1 MSEDQTL
8 FILIDY
14 WSNQFTSLHLYD
26 KETMDTISISL
37 ENFVFQQ
44 ARFTN
49 DENTIIFSGEGI
61 TGKELY
67 SYSILD
73 NSISLIGD
81 SLSNYFNNLE
91 ISPDGQKVLYFRQSQ
106 FQPEGVSGCDLPE
119 NTLYLTEM
127 QGYTGSYTG
136 EIFYNSTSNIGEF
149 QFGIMGPPS
158 VSSATGGDAEDAGF
172 TIEFSNGNSVLGS
185 STGLAIP
192 AGCGTLTNI
201 SRANNAIGL
210 NNIIILDSNGDT
222 LDFTY
227 YDGYLN
233 TLDYSR
239 NIDVIT
245 KDLQSGE
252 TSILTIISQLINPG
266 DDFAP
271 SQIYNQP
278 YWSDNGFIYLFFFDD
293 SECTELFKIDSESGS
308 ITQLTDNPCS
318 RHYPSSFLETN
329 ESDLEKLIYAVQRDS
344 LLDDEYWIY
353 DINSNESSYI
363 GYFGPYF
370 YYWSHPMSQTWSPDQ
385 SKVAFNEMW
394 ISSYTVNSP
403 GPLRVYDTGTDSL
416 STLVLYNGWS
426 SSLAPSQIVWVED
439 SIEHND
445 VSWDFS
451 VSEPSIQISGDD
463 NEWNPGES
471 LQIEMDFCNNS
482 DIDHSWYPGLVLE
495 SDTNLVSISY
505 DHFWFY
511 GMSADSC
518 NIVPFYIFADSTIN
532 FDTLVTF
539 IAYAEALNCQNQPEY
554 CIFGDTLTF
563 QVQIFGE
570 SILSAQKS
578 FIPLEFSLHQNYP
591 NPFNPITSLRYDLP
605 EDGLVNITI
614 YDMMGR
620 LVKTLVNGS
629 QTVGFKSVKWN
640 ATNDRNEP
648 VSAGLYLYTIQ
659 AGEFRQTKKMVLLK

>member
-149 QFGIMGPPS
+149 QFRVMGPPTG
-158 VSSATGGDAEDAGF
+158 SSATGGDAEDAGF
-172 TIEFSNGNSVLGS
+172 TIEYPSGNSVLGS

-201 SRANNAIGL
+201 SRMNNAVGL

-233 TLDYSR
+233 NLDNLR

-252 TSILTIISQLINPG
+252 ISVLATIPQLINVEG
-266 DDFAP
+266 LLP
-271 SQIYNQP
+271 SVQMYNKP

-293 SECTELFKIDSESGS
+293 SECIELFKIDGESGS

-318 RHYPSSFLETN
+318 YHHSASFLETN
-329 ESDLEKLIYAVQRDS
+329 ESDLEKLVYATWNNNED
-344 LLDDEYWIY
+344 LLGIEYRIY
-353 DINSNESSYI
+353 DISSNESLYVG
-363 GYFGPYF
+363 GYVQGFPYLPD
-370 YYWSHPMSQTWSPDQ
+370 PMSQTWSPDQ
-385 SKVAFNEMW
+385 SKVAFNIMFNLPYEDTN
-394 ISSYTVNSP
+394 IYLP
-403 GPLRVYDTGTDSL
+403 GPLRVYDTDTDSF
-416 STLVLYNGWS
+416 STLVESNGWG
-426 SSLAPSQIVWVED
+426 SSLAPSQIVWVGD
-439 SIEHND
+439 SLAGD
-445 VSWDFS
+445 VNFDGIINLLDIASI
-451 VSEPSIQISGDD
+451 VSIILDD
-463 NEWNPGES
+463 SEYNSNA
-471 LQIEMDFCNNS
+471 DYNS
-482 DIDHSWYPGLVLE
+482 D
-495 SDTNLVSISY
+495 
-505 DHFWFY
+505 
-511 GMSADSC
+511 
-518 NIVPFYIFADSTIN
+518 STVDIL
-532 FDTLVTF
+532 DL
-539 IAYAEALNCQNQPEY
+539 
-554 CIFGDTLTF
+554 
-563 QVQIFGE
+563 VQIVDY
-570 SILSAQKS
+570 ILD
-578 FIPLEFSLHQNYP
+578 N
-591 NPFNPITSLRYDLP
+591 
-605 EDGLVNITI
+605 
-614 YDMMGR
+614 
-620 LVKTLVNGS
+620 
-629 QTVGFKSVKWN
+629 
-640 ATNDRNEP
+640 
-648 VSAGLYLYTIQ
+648 
-659 AGEFRQTKKMVLLK
+659 